1 MSPEQVTALAT
12 SVGAGAALL
21 TAFTAFIAAFIALR
35 QLKESSLESRERS
48 RPMIGVDLRLG
59 RFANTD
65 FVVSNFGPSPAY
77 NVKVTIEPPF
87 ETMKGD
93 LRDFGSYITRR
104 YEHPVPT
111 MMGGSE
117 LSNLIG
123 SLSLGDQPQIGT
135 ERFTVT
141 VIYGDKPDR
150 TDTYTNTYILDP
162 AVVAMETK
170 ATSSRDPEASLVKL
184 ATAMSDVS
192 AELRRSRVTSDFH
205 RLGTTTVSATDGQN

>member
-1 MSPEQVTALAT
+1 MTSDQVTALAT
-12 SVGAGAALL
+12 SVGAFAALV
-21 TAFTAFIAAFIALR
+21 TALIAWRAATIALR
-35 QLKESSLESRERS
+35 QLKASSDESRERS
-48 RPMIGVDLRLG
+48 RPMIGVDLRPS

-77 NVKVTIEPPF
+77 NVRVSIEPPF
-87 ETMKGD
+87 EQMTGD

-104 YEHPVPT
+104 YEQPVPT

-123 SLSLGDQPQIGT
+123 SLSLGDQPQIGS

-150 TDTYTNTYILDP
+150 TDTYTNTYVLDP

-170 ATSSRDPEASLVKL
+170 ATSSRDPEVSLVKL
-184 ATAMSDVS
+184 AKAMSDVS
-192 AELRRSRVTSDFH
+192 AELRRSRVIADVH
-205 RLGTTTVSATDGQN
+205 RLGTTTVSANDGQN